1 VNSDF
6 GRYADV
12 KSAVVIDFE
21 FALPFYEELLNT
33 KLITEC
39 FLKCINTYFQKQR
52 ENELFHNKTN
62 INKKTKSNENNTDN
76 NNQIDKP
83 LIKIEDEHIMNEKE
97 KRQKKI
103 ENTDNPEY
111 LLKEESIN
119 VTATHKKMVNRVVIS
134 GWIQCFEYERQNFI
148 DVLRSILSN
157 GIFSK
162 CLESK
167 ITKLRNN
174 NNNDNKKNAKLSI
187 TDSDN
192 DSNETKHDD
201 NNDGT
206 SNNNNNSNKNNNN
219 TNNNK
224 SLNSSIKIIVIGC
237 SIKYTS
243 DIHCD
248 AASFANDDSLIHVVS
263 LLGPLTRSFTDN
275 H

>member
-1 VNSDF
+1 
-6 GRYADV
+6 
-12 KSAVVIDFE
+12 
-21 FALPFYEELLNT
+21 
-33 KLITEC
+33 
-39 FLKCINTYFQKQR
+39 
-52 ENELFHNKTN
+52 LFHNKTN
-62 INKKTKSNENNTDN
+62 INKKTKSNENNTDNNN

-174 NNNDNKKNAKLSI
+174 NNNDNKK
-187 TDSDN
+187 
-192 DSNETKHDD
+192 EC
-201 NNDGT
+201 
-206 SNNNNNSNKNNNN
+206 
-219 TNNNK
+219 
-224 SLNSSIKIIVIGC
+224 KIEH
-237 SIKYTS
+237 Y
-243 DIHCD
+243 
-248 AASFANDDSLIHVVS
+248 
-263 LLGPLTRSFTDN
+263 
-275 H
+275 